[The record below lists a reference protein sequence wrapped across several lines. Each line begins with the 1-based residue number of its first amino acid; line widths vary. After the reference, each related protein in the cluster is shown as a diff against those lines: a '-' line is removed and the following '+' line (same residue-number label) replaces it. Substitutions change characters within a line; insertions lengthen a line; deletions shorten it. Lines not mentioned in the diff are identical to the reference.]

1 MEDEATKVWC
11 KERSIITTAICGYTD
26 VDAPVSVSL
35 LLQPTPHF
43 SYVDSSAYDCAWR
56 SKRYEDVPLFLFF
69 NECAGVSEGSLLLFL
84 FLFLS

>member
-11 KERSIITTAICGYTD
+11 KERSIITTAICGYIA

-43 SYVDSSAYDCAWR
+43 SYVDSSLYDCAWR
-56 SKRYEDVPLFLFF
+56 NERYEDVPLFLF
-69 NECAGVSEGSLLLFL
+69 SLMNAPE
-84 FLFLS
+84 